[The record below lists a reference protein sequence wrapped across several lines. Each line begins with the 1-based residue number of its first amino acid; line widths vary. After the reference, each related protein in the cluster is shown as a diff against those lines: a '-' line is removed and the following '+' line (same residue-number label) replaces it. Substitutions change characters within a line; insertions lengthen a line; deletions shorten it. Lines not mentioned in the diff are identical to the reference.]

1 MSNDRFIDV
10 ERAIKSKNPR
20 LHRWMP
26 RWLLRYIKKVVHE
39 DESNAVIAENV
50 GKNGFEFSCSVIK
63 HLDIKVETFGIENI
77 PKSGGAIVAMNH
89 PLGGM
94 DAIAMIREVYPLRND
109 IRFVV
114 NDLLMQLENLRDLF
128 APVNK
133 HGSNSKES
141 LQSLLDLYASE
152 KLVFVFPAGL
162 VSRRKKGRV
171 QDLEWK
177 KTFITR
183 SRRFEKSIIPVFVEG
198 ELTNFFYR
206 LSNLRTRVGIK
217 ANLEM
222 FYLVDELFKQK
233 GKTLRIVFGEPIP
246 HTTFDGTRNDFGWAQ
261 WVKEK
266 SYELKQRLPSKNEQA
281 KP

>member
-20 LHRWMP
+20 LYRWMP
-26 RWLLRYIKKVVHE
+26 KWLIRYLKKVVHQ
-39 DESNAVIAENV
+39 DESNVVMEANK
-50 GKNGFEFSCSVIK
+50 GKNGFEFSTNIIK
-63 HLDIKVETFGIENI
+63 HLNVKIETFGIENI

-94 DAIAMIREVYPLRND
+94 DAIAMIVEVYPIRND
-109 IRFVV
+109 IKFVV
-114 NDLLMQLENLRDLF
+114 NDILMQLENLRDLF
-128 APVNK
+128 APLNK

-141 LQSLLDLYASE
+141 LQSLLELYASD

-162 VSRRKKGRV
+162 VSRRRGGKV
-171 QDLEWK
+171 HDLEWK

-183 SRRFEKSIIPVFVEG
+183 SRRFEKAIIPVYVEG

-222 FYLVDELFKQK
+222 FYLVDELYKQK
-233 GKTLRIVFGEPIP
+233 GKTLRIVFGEPIS
-246 HTTFDGTRNDFGWAQ
+246 HTTFDTTKNDLEWAQ

>member
-1 MSNDRFIDV
+1 
-10 ERAIKSKNPR
+10 
-20 LHRWMP
+20 MP
-26 RWLLRYIKKVVHE
+26 KWLLRYIKRIVRQ
-39 DESNAVIAENV
+39 DESNAFITANE
-50 GKNGFEFSCSVIK
+50 GKNGFEFSSYVLKQLNIDVK
-63 HLDIKVETFGIENI
+63 IYGIENI
-77 PKSGGAIVAMNH
+77 PKSGGAILSVNH

-94 DAIAMIREVYPLRND
+94 DGMAIISKVYPIRQD
-109 IRFVV
+109 IKFVV
-114 NDLLMQLENLRDLF
+114 NDLLLQLENLRDLF
-128 APVNK
+128 VGVNK

-141 LQSLLDLYASE
+141 LKNLLDLYASE

-162 VSRRKKGRV
+162 VSRRKKGKV
-171 QDLEWK
+171 EDLEWK

-183 SRRFEKSIIPVFVEG
+183 SRRFQKFIIPVFVEG

-206 LSNLRTRVGIK
+206 LSNLRTWVGIK

-233 GKTLRIVFGEPIP
+233 GKTLRIVIGEPIP
-246 HTTFDGTRNDFGWAQ
+246 HTTFDSTKDDLQWAQ

-266 SYELKQRLPSKNEQA
+266 SYELIQRLPSKNEQA